1 MTAPTRTRPP
11 GPPMGPVGVVRLLST
26 LIRRDLPPGRMQ
38 ELGRDYPR
46 IASIGTAKQHA
57 YLVSHPDL
65 VRELLVVQARSVEKG
80 PALLSAGVLMGEGLL
95 TLRNAP
101 HKPRRRLV
109 NPSFHHSR
117 IAGYAEVMVS
127 ATDELDRRWA
137 AMRPGSEIDLA
148 QEMSALTLQI
158 VGQALFGADL
168 GTESQDVYRS
178 LELAMSGWEKTLV
191 PGGEKLLQVPLPVFR
206 RMWGAKQ
213 SLDGIVERLVHRAHE
228 TRGDDVVSGLL
239 ESLTE
244 DEVRAEAM
252 TLLLAGHETTAN
264 SLTWTWH
271 LLSRNPKVAA
281 RLRQELVGTD
291 PQYAGLRD
299 LPFTTACIAEGMRLY
314 PPAWILEREVTEEI
328 VLDGYVIPR
337 GSIVVASQYA
347 LHRDPRWW
355 RDASTFDPT
364 RWLDADGRFDE
375 EAPGQPRGAW
385 FPFGAGT
392 RQCIGESFAWA
403 EAVLVLA
410 RLARHWAPQSLRDP
424 KLHAAVTLRPEGGLP
439 ARLLPAPH

>member
-1 MTAPTRTRPP
+1 
-11 GPPMGPVGVVRLLST
+11 MGPVGIVRMLST
-26 LIRRDLPPGRMQ
+26 LVRRDLPPLRMQ

-46 IASIGTAKQHA
+46 IASIGTAKQQA
-57 YLVSHPDL
+57 FLVSHPDL
-65 VRELLVVQARSVEKG
+65 VRELLVVQAKAVEKG

-127 ATDELDRRWA
+127 ATDALDRRWA
-137 AMRPGSEIDLA
+137 ALRPGTEIDLA

-168 GTESQDVYRS
+168 GEQAEDVYRS

-191 PGGEKLLQVPLPVFR
+191 PGGERLLQIPLPVFR
-206 RMWGAKQ
+206 RMWGAKAA
-213 SLDGIVERLVHRAHE
+213 LDGVVERLVRRAQEH
-228 TRGDDVVSGLL
+228 RGDDVVSGLL
-239 ESLTE
+239 ESLSE

-252 TLLLAGHETTAN
+252 TLMLAGHETTAN

-271 LLSRNPKVAA
+271 LLSRSPKVAA
-281 RLRQELVGTD
+281 LLRQEVVGTE
-291 PQYAGLRD
+291 PTYAGLRD

-314 PPAWILEREVTEEI
+314 PPAWILEREVTEDL

-355 RDASTFDPT
+355 RDPETFDPT
-364 RWLDADGRFDE
+364 RWLVDGRFDE
-375 EAPGQPRGAW
+375 DAPGQPRGAW

-439 ARLLPAPH
+439 ARLMAAPH